1 MLLRDVISVNES
13 VGLAQRKPG
22 DRWMACTDGLSGVVP
37 DQLMKNILLSNVD
50 IQEAGELLVGEALEF
65 GAPDNVTVIVADIVA
80 GQPDDESL
88 ELFGTA
94 LL

>member
-1 MLLRDVISVNES
+1 MTYKE
-13 VGLAQRKPG
+13 
-22 DRWMACTDGLSGVVP
+22 
-37 DQLMKNILLSNVD
+37 LLSVREQIQQDILSFASDIDDEKIFSLVQSLSPDEAVTALVD
-50 IQEAGELLVGEALEF
+50 AAYIQ

>member
-1 MLLRDVISVNES
+1 MQS
-13 VGLAQRKPG
+13 
-22 DRWMACTDGLSGVVP
+22 LSP
-37 DQLMKNILLSNVD
+37 DEAVTALVD
-50 IQEAGELLVGEALEF
+50 AAYIQ

-80 GQPDDESL
+80 GQPADESL